1 MPPTLFGFRACL
13 AAALAIVFVAGC
25 KTTPPPDPNDPSQVG
40 MVQPDVLMRNLR
52 WASEALNQRVAKGEI
67 PDARAQ
73 IMLSEYAAELTQHIE
88 LSRITEDLA
97 WEYAEVFRTARQW
110 ENARIVFEIALRNP
124 KKEDR
129 RVNDTLRYAQV
140 LAQLDRVPDALAA
153 ARRVFDAAPKDR
165 APLIPSLIFE
175 LTPAARGK
183 GYDVELAE
191 LIQDAIPLYESTVVD
206 PQSEAGKTFLAAK
219 PHLVREAKRIVSEL
233 RRKSSSPPNG

>member
-1 MPPTLFGFRACL
+1 MGL
-13 AAALAIVFVAGC
+13 AGC
-25 KTTPPPDPNDPSQVG
+25 QTTPPPDPNDPAQVG

-52 WASEALNQRVAKGEI
+52 WASEALNQRVLKGEI
-67 PDARAQ
+67 TDARSRL
-73 IMLSEYAAELTQHIE
+73 MLSEYAASLTQHIE
-88 LSRITEDLA
+88 LKRITEDLA

-110 ENARIVFEIALRNP
+110 ENARIVFEIALRHP
-124 KKEDR
+124 KNEDR

-140 LAQLDRVPDALAA
+140 LAQLDRVPDALVA

-191 LIQDAIPLYESTVVD
+191 LIQDAIPLYEATVVD
-206 PQSEAGKTFLAAK
+206 PNSEAGRDFLTAK
-219 PHLVREAKRIVSEL
+219 PHLIRESKRIVAEL
-233 RRKSSSPPNG
+233 LAGVNLRQNG

>member
-1 MPPTLFGFRACL
+1 M
-13 AAALAIVFVAGC
+13 AAALAMAFVAGC
-25 KTTPPPDPNDPSQVG
+25 KTTPPPDPNDPAQVG

-73 IMLSEYAAELTQHIE
+73 IMLSEYAADLTQHIE

-110 ENARIVFEIALRNP
+110 ENARIVFEIALRHP
-124 KKEDR
+124 QGEDR

-140 LAQLDRVPDALAA
+140 LAQLDRVPEALST

-175 LTPAARGK
+175 LTPAAKGK

-191 LIQDAIPLYESTVVD
+191 VIQDAIPLYEATVVD
-206 PQSEAGKTFLAAK
+206 SQSDSGKTFLAAK
-219 PHLVREAKRIVSEL
+219 PHLVRESKRIVSEL

>member
-73 IMLSEYAAELTQHIE
+73 IMLSEYAADLTKHIE

-124 KKEDR
+124 KGEDR
-129 RVNDTLRYAQV
+129 RVNDTLRHAQV
-140 LAQLDRVPDALAA
+140 LAQLDRVPDALST

-191 LIQDAIPLYESTVVD
+191 LIQDAIPLYEATVVD
-206 PQSEAGKTFLAAK
+206 PTSEAGKSFLRAK
-219 PHLVREAKRIVSEL
+219 PYLLREARKLIAEL
-233 RRKSSSPPNG
+233 LAGVNLRQNG